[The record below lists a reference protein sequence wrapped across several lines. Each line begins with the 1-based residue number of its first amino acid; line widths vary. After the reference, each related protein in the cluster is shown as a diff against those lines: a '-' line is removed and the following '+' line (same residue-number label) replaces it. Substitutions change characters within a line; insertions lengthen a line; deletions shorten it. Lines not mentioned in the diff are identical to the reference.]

1 MSDREHVRGMKKQ
14 TDNKFLNMYELN
26 AVDRNGREH
35 PYYFATRRKDGDL
48 MCQTGELKADGTVIY
63 AVLKDDPEKIV
74 LVRQYRYPIN
84 KYIYELP
91 AGLIERAKH
100 LSRLQIREMK
110 EETGLTI

>member
-1 MSDREHVRGMKKQ
+1 
-14 TDNKFLNMYELN
+14 
-26 AVDRNGREH
+26 
-35 PYYFATRRKDGDL
+35 

-91 AGLIERAKH
+91 AGLIDEGETSEQTA
-100 LSRLQIREMK
+100 IREMK
-110 EETGLTI
+110 EETGLTFEPFTDYDDCLKMTIYAKSGYVR

>member
-48 MCQTGELKADGTVIY
+48 SQKSETY
-63 AVLKDDPEKIV
+63 
-74 LVRQYRYPIN
+74 
-84 KYIYELP
+84 
-91 AGLIERAKH
+91 
-100 LSRLQIREMK
+100 IRENIQNFFMRVRK
-110 EETGLTI
+110 RWDKMILSILCAVHG

>member
-74 LVRQYRYPIN
+74 LVRQYRYPITS
-84 KYIYELP
+84 IFMSFRLV
-91 AGLIERAKH
+91 LLMRAKH
-100 LSRLQIREMK
+100 LSRLQ
-110 EETGLTI
+110 

>member
-48 MCQTGELKADGTVIY
+48 MCQTLCCLLITLLAASV
-63 AVLKDDPEKIV
+63 KIFRFISP
-74 LVRQYRYPIN
+74 LFSD
-84 KYIYELP
+84 
-91 AGLIERAKH
+91 H
-100 LSRLQIREMK
+100 
-110 EETGLTI
+110 